1 MITDRKLIDVDVYR
15 ILRRLC
21 SELRLSDD
29 IDFQQLAKRT
39 PGYVAADLNALTS
52 EAGVIAIRRFF
63 ENVMA
68 SRQPHT
74 EVDDMEQMAIEDST
88 TYVPASDIRDT
99 PLSRFIMAFPPPLSP
114 DQLGALPLQNSDFET
129 ALKTVQPS
137 AKREGF
143 ATIPDVSWSDVGAL
157 EPIRDELHYAIVEPI
172 RRPERFIKFG
182 IDAPSGVLLWGPP
195 GCGKTLLA
203 KAVAN
208 ESRANF
214 ISVKG
219 PELLNKVRRT
229 CGGTRG

>member
-1 MITDRKLIDVDVYR
+1 LLIDRLLTPR

-21 SELRLSDD
+21 ADLKVSDD
-29 IDFQQLAKRT
+29 IDFRALAKLT
-39 PGYVAADLNALTS
+39 PGYVAADLNALTA

-63 ENVMA
+63 EDMMA
-68 SRQPHT
+68 QRPPQPV
-74 EVDDMEQMAIEDST
+74 VDGIEQMAIDDT
-88 TYVPASDIRDT
+88 NTGYVPASDIRDA
-99 PLSRFIMAFPPPLSP
+99 PLSRFILAFPPPLQA
-114 DQLGALPLQNSDFET
+114 DQLGSLPLRATDFES

-143 ATIPDVSWSDVGAL
+143 ATIPDVTWSDVGAL
-157 EPIRDELHYAIVEPI
+157 MPIRDELHYAIVEPI
-172 RRPERFIKFG
+172 RRPERFMKFG

-219 PELLNKVRRT
+219 PELLNKVSYAQESLA
-229 CGGTRG
+229 GN